1 MSEFIMNED
10 QTPLERRADEL
21 RTLVLASDPNLLAE
35 LTDTK
40 LSEGNG
46 SPGYEFQ
53 YWGNPVLLS
62 SDDHIARD
70 PRSKQPLP
78 AIHQAMILYY
88 FSSSKTSSPPG
99 KWISFSELA
108 DGQFYNTAFQG
119 YTANKLLQYF
129 KTNYESFENRCLE
142 LCGEK
147 TSFGDGAFRFQ
158 ILPRIAILAVYWK
171 GDDEFPPSYKL
182 LFEDIADYHLPT
194 DGCAI
199 LASMLTGK
207 LISEYS

>member
-10 QTPLERRADEL
+10 QSPLERRADEL
-21 RTLVLASDPNLLAE
+21 RAEVLSAEPNRLADLTGTRFREGTDSSDF
-35 LTDTK
+35 
-40 LSEGNG
+40 
-46 SPGYEFQ
+46 EFS

-62 SDDHIARD
+62 SEDYIARD
-70 PRSKQPLP
+70 LESGQPLP

-88 FSSSKTSSPPG
+88 YSSSKNSSPAG
-99 KWISFSELA
+99 KWISFSVLA

-119 YTANKLLQYF
+119 YTSKKLLQCF
-129 KTNYESFENRCLE
+129 EMDYEGFETRCLE
-142 LCGEK
+142 LDGEK

-171 GDDEFPPSYKL
+171 GDDEFPPSYKI

-207 LISEYS
+207 LVSEYS

>member
-21 RTLVLASDPNLLAE
+21 REEVLKAEPNSLAD
-35 LTDTK
+35 LTGTRTYEKDD
-40 LSEGNG
+40 G
-46 SPGYEFQ
+46 SGFEFL
-53 YWGNPVLLS
+53 YWGNPVRLS
-62 SDDHIARD
+62 SEDYIARD
-70 PRSKQPLP
+70 PENDQPLP

-88 FSSSKTSSPPG
+88 FSSSKNSSPVG

-108 DGQFYNTAFQG
+108 DGQFYNAAFQG
-119 YTANKLLQYF
+119 YTSKKILQHF
-129 KTNYESFENRCLE
+129 DNDYEGFESRCLE
-142 LCGEK
+142 LSGEK
-147 TSFGDGAFRFQ
+147 TSFGDAAYRFQ
-158 ILPRIAILAVYWK
+158 ILPMIAILAVYWK
-171 GDDEFPPSYKL
+171 GDDEFPPSYKI